1 MHAVVSIKQV
11 PDTAEVRIDPRTNTM
26 IRSGVP
32 SIVNPDD
39 VHAIEEAVRLKER
52 FGGKVTVLTMGP
64 NQATAALRQAV
75 SLGADEGILC
85 ADRGFA
91 GADTLATSYVIWKAM
106 LRVMRDEPVDILLC
120 GRQAL
125 DGDTGQVPPGVATRL
140 GWPQL
145 TSVLKVDE
153 VDFDDGHIIVERL
166 VEGGREIV
174 RSRLP
179 AVITCTRDLNI
190 PRYATFPNM
199 VRAAQFH
206 PTIWDKAALDIADDD
221 PNIGLRGSPTIVS
234 KVWAP
239 QPRQRGDAKRVDGSD
254 PERAARELA
263 QILVDLARGGHPES
277 GAAAPAAVSAHPEPA
292 EL

>member
-1 MHAVVSIKQV
+1 MHIVVSIKQV

-26 IRSGVP
+26 IRNGVP

-39 VHAIEEAVRLKER
+39 RHAIEEAVHLKEQ
-52 FGGKVTVLTMGP
+52 FGGQVSIVTMGP
-64 NQATAALRQAV
+64 NQAQDALRAAV
-75 SLGADEGILC
+75 SYGADQGILLS
-85 ADRGFA
+85 DRRFA
-91 GADTLATSYVIWKAM
+91 GADTLATSYVLWKSIVRLNSEA
-106 LRVMRDEPVDILLC
+106 PVELLLC

-145 TSVLKVDE
+145 TSVLKLDE
-153 VDFDDGHIIVERL
+153 VDFEDKHVVVDRL
-166 VEGGREIV
+166 VEGGHEIV
-174 RSRLP
+174 RSKLP

-190 PRYATFPNM
+190 PRYASFPNM
-199 VRAAQFH
+199 VRAAQFQ
-206 PTIWDKAALDIADDD
+206 PEIWDKAALDIADDD

-239 QPRQRGDAKRVDGSD
+239 TPRQRGEAKRIDGSD
-254 PERAARELA
+254 PERTA
-263 QILVDLARGGHPES
+263 
-277 GAAAPAAVSAHPEPA
+277 A

>member
-1 MHAVVSIKQV
+1 MHAVVTIKQV

-32 SIVNPDD
+32 SIVNPED

-52 FGGKVTVLTMGP
+52 FGGRITVVTMGP
-64 NQATAALRQAV
+64 TQAGAALREAV
-75 SLGADEGILC
+75 SLGADVGVLC
-85 ADRGFA
+85 GDRAFA
-91 GADTLATSYVIWKAM
+91 GADTLATSYVVWKAI
-106 LRVMRDEPVDILLC
+106 LRLNEEEPVDIILC

-145 TSVLKVDE
+145 TSVLRIDE
-153 VDFDDGHIIVERL
+153 IDFDQRSIQVQRL

-179 AVITCTRDLNI
+179 AVLTCTRDLNS
-190 PRYATFPNM
+190 PRYASFPNLL
-199 VRAAQFH
+199 RAARYQ
-206 PTIWDKAALDIADDD
+206 PVTWDKTALGIADDD
-221 PNIGLRGSPTIVS
+221 PNVGLRGSPTIVS

-239 QPRQRGDAKRVDGSD
+239 APRQRAVVVRIDGSD
-254 PERAARELA
+254 PEAAATELA
-263 QILVDLARGGHPES
+263 NVLSKLAGG
-277 GAAAPAAVSAHPEPA
+277 AHVERLTPEPA
-292 EL
+292 SAGGK

>member
-32 SIVNPDD
+32 SIVNPED
-39 VHAIEEAVRLKER
+39 VHAIEEAVRLKDK
-52 FGGKVTVLTMGP
+52 FGGKVTILTMGP
-64 NQATAALRQAV
+64 NQATAALREAI
-75 SLGADEGILC
+75 SLGADEGVLC

-91 GADTLATSYVIWKAM
+91 GSDTLATSYVVWKAVER
-106 LRVMRDEPVDILLC
+106 LNREEPVDIMLC

-145 TSVLKVDE
+145 TSVLKIDE
-153 VDFDDGHIIVERL
+153 IDFDDKHVIVERL

-179 AVITCTRDLNI
+179 AVITCTRELNI
-190 PRYATFPNM
+190 PRYASFPNM
-199 VRAAQFH
+199 VRAAQYQ
-206 PTIWDKAALDIADDD
+206 PIIWDKAALGITDDD

-239 QPRQRGDAKRVDGSD
+239 SPRQRPEARRIDGSD
-254 PERAARELA
+254 PERGATELA
-263 QILVDLARGGHPES
+263 TLLLDLVS
-277 GAAAPAAVSAHPEPA
+277 GKREAPQPAAAGTAGEATGEQR
-292 EL
+292 